1 MNLVWKETPRGR
13 IERPLN
19 AVEKESLLHV
29 FSHARKPSQAD
40 LRIANAVLDE
50 MDRKELWIECDCVEP
65 DHNHSGPYNCEVK
78 GASLR
83 HVKTSRRHDE
93 ACPLYRMKKDRD
105 ADSASHEGKTSPLNP
120 IGGDDWLP
128 DRKEKARIKPG
139 DEPAQPRKA
148 RRKPLKPVPALGRK
162 LLTLIQAAGLNQLE
176 LGPAYHAPG
185 LAGAIQSI
193 KDVLEAHTMKNGIIL
208 ADLISCSPWMPSE
221 KIEEMLVKLETS
233 GEVSRNDKEICV
245 YVVGL
250 ATVVS
255 REEVNFSVRGKTF
268 THTPETRVTINGE
281 NSYNAGSRGPYWTIL
296 EYRRDGE
303 GLAYCHDGYAHAA
316 LSLDN
321 PVPVDSNLE
330 KLTLK
335 TIINACEFA
344 SRKTN
349 HPEALSLSK
358 PLFTMKA
365 LKDGSEEII
374 HPDFIL
380 NVAPAGKQTVNTLI
394 IETMGYDSDDYIE
407 RKANTHN
414 WMREVGTLL
423 TDPPDWPEP
432 TQTTFNSVLLK
443 HIFRAG
449 K

>member
-1 MNLVWKETPRGR
+1 M
-13 IERPLN
+13 PL
-19 AVEKESLLHV
+19 H
-29 FSHARKPSQAD
+29 
-40 LRIANAVLDE
+40 
-50 MDRKELWIECDCVEP
+50 
-65 DHNHSGPYNCEVK
+65 
-78 GASLR
+78 
-83 HVKTSRRHDE
+83 
-93 ACPLYRMKKDRD
+93 
-105 ADSASHEGKTSPLNP
+105 
-120 IGGDDWLP
+120 
-128 DRKEKARIKPG
+128 
-139 DEPAQPRKA
+139 
-148 RRKPLKPVPALGRK
+148 
-162 LLTLIQAAGLNQLE
+162 
-176 LGPAYHAPG
+176 
-185 LAGAIQSI
+185 
-193 KDVLEAHTMKNGIIL
+193 
-208 ADLISCSPWMPSE
+208 
-221 KIEEMLVKLETS
+221 
-233 GEVSRNDKEICV
+233 

-255 REEVNFSVRGKTF
+255 REEVSFSVRGKTF

-303 GLAYCHDGYAHAA
+303 GLVYCHDGYAHAA

-330 KLTLK
+330 KLTFK

-380 NVAPAGKQTVNTLI
+380 NVAPAGKKTVNTLI
-394 IETMGYDSDDYIE
+394 IETMGYDSGDYIE